1 MYELVNT
8 SVPNGL
14 IAGSHGFATVAMTK
28 GMPDAIRSRVE
39 NLCAYPHRSSAHDQS
54 YYTENPI
61 NWFHLLLPGGDHA
74 VGRTAPA
81 EFDYTGRTN
90 RISRVLHFSSREMPI
105 NGGAYVLT
113 AEANRFCQN
122 WSGDPKYLPEDKTLA
137 GRLQMAVRANGSPK
151 NWVNMFG
158 PDGES
163 YAKKF
168 AALLT
173 QNLRTNKCIYF
184 KAGESDVNGERLLG
198 LFSDL
203 INLLPEQ
210 LAAQVTFSTFSACV
224 PNGAVCH
231 LRGIFDKDRAFETAS
246 ALQPWIDCEGCCVK
260 HPEMLPEVDRKSS
273 ANSVAHES
281 VPSYQNHIDSRV
293 HRTNADQQ
301 DLNGRVRLIP
311 PPSKSDPLLKYYI
324 IGGVSFIL
332 AIAFLIIVV
341 LQPWKQS
348 ATEEIVSN
356 EQVAQASSDEP
367 IVSPDA
373 LREREMRE
381 NERKLA
387 QWSSQ
392 QKTIIGAMREDL
404 RKCTDSKSVAAL
416 IARAMENKRDLKA
429 SIESH
434 GCKDYREKLCAIEA
448 QYSSLISELE
458 DAKKAKANSEAEMNC
473 EAEKS
478 IAKQSDESEKA
489 RERKALVDK
498 PLKELKIT
506 EVIPSS
512 KSWADRINEDDKLK
526 LTNSADVIFWYWN
539 GKEVHREKG
548 AFSVTNKW
556 KDVARK
562 NLGRIKI
569 PNQPTEPREN
579 RAQWL
584 VVHIPSCQKV
594 LWQWKSKDGCVRL
607 FEKDDVANLSDI
619 VFGGDNDGAKL
630 YQSSQPLIYALSWG
644 SAEGRFRHFYS
655 QNEIKVDR
663 YKPNHKK
670 VVKKIKGLDKIIG
683 NQSMALTNRI
693 NQLNGLDDSLVK
705 MQTALNEYGRLKDE
719 RRKADEKNDRDKKK
733 DVDRLIRENEKKAV
747 TEFCKYAQF
756 KSKIKKDQKEEY
768 VDLKSIRRDEIDK
781 VVEKDRV
788 SILADIERLKK
799 SIFQTE
805 KQRESL
811 ERVKS
816 NWLGLVREYA
826 FSIEVVIG
834 EDLPEDL
841 PSSVKSKF
849 MNHHVI
855 DHIMTPSGVGEN

>member
-137 GRLQMAVRANGSPK
+137 GRLQMAVRASGFPK

-231 LRGIFDKDRAFETAS
+231 LRGIFDKDRAFEAAS
-246 ALQPWIDCEGCCVK
+246 ALQPWIDCECCCVK
-260 HPEMLPEVDRKSS
+260 HPEMLPEVDRKSA

-281 VPSYQNHIDSRV
+281 ISSYQNHVGSRV
-293 HRTNADQQ
+293 HRTNADRQI
-301 DLNGRVRLIP
+301 LNGRVRLIP
-311 PPSKSDPLLKYYI
+311 PPSKSDPLLKYCI
-324 IGGVSFIL
+324 IGGVSFIF
-332 AIAFLIIVV
+332 AIAFVIIVV
-341 LQPWKQS
+341 LQPWKRS
-348 ATEEIVSN
+348 ATEEIVFY

-367 IVSPDA
+367 IESSDA

-381 NERKLA
+381 NERKLT

-392 QKTIIGAMREDL
+392 QDKKIEELRDEL
-404 RKCTDSKSVAAL
+404 RKCRDSKSVAEL
-416 IARAMENKRDLKA
+416 IENAEKYKRDLK
-429 SIESH
+429 SSVVKS
-434 GCKDYREKLCAIEA
+434 GCKDYDDKLRAIEEKFVR
-448 QYSSLISELE
+448 LIFDLE
-458 DAKKAKANSEAEMNC
+458 DAKKTKANSEAKMNR

-478 IAKQSDESEKA
+478 IAKQAVESEKA

-526 LTNSADVIFWYWN
+526 LTNSADVILWYWN
-539 GKEVHREKG
+539 GKEVHRENG
-548 AFSVTNKW
+548 AFSVTEKW

-562 NLGRIKI
+562 NLGHIKI
-569 PNQPTEPREN
+569 PNQPKEPREN

-683 NQSMALTNRI
+683 NQSMTLTNRI
-693 NQLNGLDDSLVK
+693 NQLNGLGDSLVK

-719 RRKADEKNDRDKKK
+719 RRKADKKNDKDKKK
-733 DVDRLIRENEKKAV
+733 SIDCSIRENEKKAV
-747 TEFCKYAQF
+747 AEFCRYPQF
-756 KSKIKKDQKEEY
+756 KSRIKENQKKEY
-768 VDLKSIRRDEIDK
+768 VDLKLIDRDEINK
-781 VVEKDRV
+781 AVEKMKV
-788 SILADIERLKK
+788 NIIEDIERLKK
-799 SIFQTE
+799 SISQTE
-805 KQRESL
+805 KQREAL
-811 ERVKS
+811 ERAKS

-826 FSIEVVIG
+826 FSIDVVIG

-841 PSSVKSKF
+841 PSNVKNKF
-849 MNHHVI
+849 MNLHVI
-855 DHIMTPSGVGEN
+855 DHIVPPSGVGEN